1 MEKLTIM
8 WRVVTQVVINLNL
21 WGGFMRSEPSHEE
34 RGCGLTSHTPIT
46 AKLSVHRTPLSS

>member
-1 MEKLTIM
+1 MEKVTIM

-21 WGGFMRSEPSHEE
+21 WGGSMRSEPSHEE